1 MIFKNSLDKIIQ
13 SMVLP
18 QFPWIVDYEILMERA
33 EHMDRDY
40 YRINYFIA
48 TNDGT
53 FTVTEDMKVVEELT
67 KSLFK
72 MVGPD
77 YRKQIFEGVEFYAKD
92 SKIDYDK

>member
-48 TNDGT
+48 TDDSDNHET

-77 YRKQIFEGVEFYAKD
+77 YRKQIFEGVEFYAKQ
-92 SKIDYDK
+92 K

>member
-1 MIFKNSLDKIIQ
+1 
-13 SMVLP
+13 MVLP

-48 TNDGT
+48 TDDLDTHET

-77 YRKQIFEGVEFYAKD
+77 YRKQIFEGVEFYAKQ
-92 SKIDYDK
+92 K